1 MKNIFRKEPKVRKWN
16 EVGKMIKTQRLLEVI
31 KIVDD
36 ELAWSISQCIASS
49 DIEQGRKLILESNN
63 EKAIEIIK

>member
-1 MKNIFRKEPKVRKWN
+1 MTIKKQFELKAWN

-49 DIEQGRKLILESNN
+49 DIEKARRIIIESDNAEAMGILR
-63 EKAIEIIK
+63 